1 LNKQKTQAHLYPWLK
16 NYPEAVNWHAEIP
29 AKPLYALID
38 EATEKYPNA
47 MCIDF
52 LDKKYSY
59 HDTNKMINHFA
70 KYLQDNGAK
79 KGTRIGLLLPNTPYF
94 IFAYF
99 AILKI
104 GGIVVN
110 FNPLYAKRELV
121 HQQEDSN
128 TEILITLDLKIM
140 MEKAEPL
147 LYETDLKKVVICS
160 MQDILPFW
168 KKILFSI
175 FGFHKKAKIPDNENF
190 LFFNDCLKNAGDF
203 TPTQINPDEDI
214 AVLQYTGGTTGI
226 PKGAMLTHANLIANT
241 EQTAL
246 WFHKIRDGEDKML
259 GVIPLFHVFAM
270 TAVMNLSIR
279 FGMEIY
285 LLPRFELNQVLKTL
299 TKARINFF
307 PAVPTIYTAILNEKS
322 LKSYDLSSIK
332 MCISGGAP
340 LPMDVKTEFEALTG
354 CSLVEGYGLSET
366 SPVATINPLSGTPRS
381 GSIGLPIP
389 QTIIEIIDKNDR
401 TTILPIGEKGEIC
414 ISGPQVMAGYWR
426 NPSETKMALKNG
438 RFHTGD
444 IGYMDE
450 DGYIYIID
458 RIKDMILAGGYNI
471 YPRNVEEAIYL
482 HPSVKECI
490 VAGVPDKY
498 RGQTVKAYI
507 VIKEDH
513 YLEKG
518 QLMSFLKDK
527 LSPIETPKIIEFR
540 DELPK
545 TMIGKLSRKDVLAEE
560 ANAE

>member
-1 LNKQKTQAHLYPWLK
+1 M
-16 NYPEAVNWHAEIP
+16 
-29 AKPLYALID
+29 D
-38 EATEKYPNA
+38 EASQKYPNA
-47 MCIDF
+47 PCIDF
-52 LDKKYSY
+52 LGRKYTY
-59 HDTNKMINHFA
+59 KDTHKIINHFA
-70 KYLQDNGAK
+70 KYLQDNGAT
-79 KGTRIGLLLPNTPYF
+79 KGTRIGLFLPNTPYF
-94 IFAYF
+94 IFAYY

-121 HQQEDSN
+121 HQLEDSG

-147 LYETDLKKVVICS
+147 LYETSLKKVIICT

-168 KKILFSI
+168 KKLLFATV
-175 FGFHKKAKIPDNENF
+175 GFLKKAKIPTNKNF
-190 LFFNDCLKNAGDF
+190 LLFSNCFQNEGDF
-203 TPTQINPDEDI
+203 TPAEINPREDI

-226 PKGAMLTHANLIANT
+226 PKGAMLSHANLVANT
-241 EQTAL
+241 EQAAL
-246 WFHKIRDGEDKML
+246 WFHKIKSGQDKML

-279 FGMEIY
+279 LGMEIY
-285 LLPRFELNQVLKTL
+285 LLPRFELKQVLKTL
-299 TKARINFF
+299 AKAHINFF

-322 LKSYDLSSIK
+322 LKDYDLSSIK

-381 GSIGLPIP
+381 GSIGLPVP
-389 QTIIEIIDKNDR
+389 QTIVEIIDRNDNV
-401 TTILPIGEKGEIC
+401 TPLPIGQKGEIC
-414 ISGPQVMAGYWR
+414 ISGPQVMLGYWR
-426 NPSETKMALKNG
+426 NPQETKMILKKD

-458 RIKDMILAGGYNI
+458 RIKDLILAGGYNV

-482 HPSVKECI
+482 HPSIKECI

-507 VIKEDH
+507 VLKEDH
-513 YLEKG
+513 YLTKEK
-518 QLMSFLKDK
+518 LLDFLKDK
-527 LSPIETPKIIEFR
+527 LSPIEIPKIVEFR

-560 ANAE
+560 AKTETDAE